1 MKKTFFTAV
10 ILSLVFILNGCGGN
24 DPGASAVTAKAS
36 GGAAT
41 GAYALVAWN
50 DLGMHCIDHDYSV
63 FAILPPY
70 NNLHAQLIDRLSG
83 KLVTSGVTLTY
94 EATTDTSG
102 SLNTTSQGKTNFWQW
117 VLALFGVTLPPDV
130 GLAGN
135 PVPSLTP
142 APMVYDAVLGFWK
155 AEGLPIVPYDDKENT
170 NYYPMVKVVAK
181 DTRGKV
187 LATTVT
193 VLPVSDELAC
203 SKCHSS
209 GTGDPWA
216 QPSPDWV
223 YDTDPQ
229 KDWKRNILLLHDNR
243 NKANPLYATALA
255 LKGYSSAGLLATS
268 DGNGVTRRPI
278 LCASCHPS
286 NALGPWGV
294 GVAGVKQL
302 TTSMHS
308 WHGVHAMDDATG
320 MPLDQTTDRSA
331 CYYCHPGSVTQCL
344 RGVMGNA
351 KKPDGTAVLE
361 CQSCHGSMSTVGG
374 DRAGWIDVP
383 KCQYCHYQSADG
395 TYVRDTAALDG
406 SGNFR
411 QTTSIF
417 SSGDALYKLGATHGG
432 MQCEA
437 CHGSTHA
444 EYATSEANDNLQS
457 TQLQGYPGTIA
468 ECSVCHLR
476 ELPQS
481 DAGGPHGLH
490 TLGQVWVY
498 THTKAAKAAPEACT
512 VCHGKDYRGTALSRT
527 FTARSFRSF
536 GPDPKV
542 YAKGQTVSCYDC
554 HTNPPGR

>member
-1 MKKTFFTAV
+1 MKKIIFTV
-10 ILSLVFILNGCGGN
+10 SILSLVFILNGCVGS
-24 DPGASAVTAKAS
+24 DPGGSAPVAGRVS
-36 GGAAT
+36 GAAT
-41 GAYALVAWN
+41 GTYALIAWN

-94 EATTDTSG
+94 EATPDTRG

-117 VLALFGVTLPPDV
+117 VFSLFGVTLPTDR

-142 APMVYDAVLGFWK
+142 APMAYDPALGFWK
-155 AEGLPIVPYDDKENT
+155 AEGLPIVPYDDAGNT

-181 DTRGKV
+181 DARGKV
-187 LATTVT
+187 LATIVT

-203 SKCHSS
+203 SHCHAS
-209 GTGDPWA
+209 GTGDPAA
-216 QPSPDWV
+216 QPSPAWV
-223 YDTDPQ
+223 YDSNPE
-229 KDWKRNILLLHDNR
+229 KDWKRNILRLHDNR
-243 NKANPLYATALA
+243 NGANPLYATALA
-255 LKGYSSAGLLATS
+255 FNGFSSAGLLATS
-268 DGNGVTRRPI
+268 DSGRPI

-286 NALGPWGV
+286 NALGTK

-308 WHGVHAMDDATG
+308 WHGVHAMDDNTG
-320 MPLDQTTDRSA
+320 MPLDQTMDRTG
-331 CYYCHPGSVTQCL
+331 CYYCHPGSTTQCL
-344 RGVMGNA
+344 RGVMGIA
-351 KKPDGTAVLE
+351 KNPDGSAALQ
-361 CQSCHGSMSTVGG
+361 CQSCHGPMSVVGALG
-374 DRAGWIDVP
+374 RKGWIDVP

-395 TYVRDTAALDG
+395 TYVRDNNAFDG

-411 QTTSIF
+411 QATSIF
-417 SSGDALYKLGATHGG
+417 STGAALYKLGATHGA

-444 EYATSEANDNLQS
+444 EYATSEANDNVQS
-457 TQLQGYPGTIA
+457 TQLQGYPGTVA
-468 ECSVCHLR
+468 ECTVCHLR

-490 TLGQVWVY
+490 TLGQGWVY
-498 THTKAAKAAPEACT
+498 THTRAAKADPQACT
-512 VCHGKDYRGTALSRT
+512 VCHGKDYRGTRLSRT
-527 FTARSFRSF
+527 FTTRSFHST
-536 GPDPKV
+536 GQDLKV